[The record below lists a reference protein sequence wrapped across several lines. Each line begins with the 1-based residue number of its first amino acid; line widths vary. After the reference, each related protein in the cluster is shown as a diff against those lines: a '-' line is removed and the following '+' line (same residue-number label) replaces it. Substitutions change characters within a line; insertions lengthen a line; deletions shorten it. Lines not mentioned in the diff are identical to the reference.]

1 MSETN
6 NAVEIKNVSK
16 RYGANKALDNISF
29 SVRHG
34 EIMGFLGPNGAGK
47 STTMNIICG
56 CISASD
62 GSVEV
67 CGCDVLEN
75 PLIVKK
81 KIGYLPENPPL
92 YFDMTVQEYL
102 DFVYELK
109 KVKNNKKEH
118 LENIMELVKISDMK
132 ARMIKNLS
140 KGYKQRVGLAQA
152 LIGDP
157 EVLILDEPT
166 VGLDP
171 KQIIEIRNVIKE
183 IGRQRTIILSTHI
196 LQEVSAVCDRVTII
210 SHGKIVAQ
218 NTLEGLEADAGAKD
232 KYLLDIIGD
241 SDAAMNAINSMENV
255 ESVEKISDSSFV
267 IKQIEGTDILNLL
280 TKRMAESGV
289 AIAQLKPASLT
300 LEEMFI
306 RLTANDASEIVE
318 IEPTESEEKEIE
330 SDI

>member
-280 TKRMAESGV
+280 TKRMAECGV